1 MGRPRYPAKTATP
14 PPLPPERRTVG
25 QLIAESIR
33 LYYLRFWQALPLGL
47 AAIPFVVA
55 EHFYGGAHDGVPSA
69 AHLGLV
75 LAIESP
81 VFAAAYVAACR
92 IVVGGDATP
101 GRLGRAFALGVAVF
115 ACFRLLAVLAVIPG
129 LLWLSLVGLAVPVV
143 LAEDASPGRA
153 LRRSV
158 ELARADFAH
167 ALGGLV
173 GLALVTFLAAA
184 TLAILLHTEAANSSL
199 VAITLAQGVL
209 LPILLLGSA
218 MLYVDQTARL
228 RLKRPAEAVA
238 A

>member
-33 LYYLRFWQALPLGL
+33 LYYLRFWQTLPLGL
-47 AAIPFVVA
+47 VAVPLVVA
-55 EHFYGGAHDGVPSA
+55 EHLWGGSHDGVPSV
-69 AHLGLV
+69 AHLALV
-75 LAIESP
+75 VAVESP
-81 VFAAAYVAACR
+81 AFAAAYVGACA
-92 IVVGGDATP
+92 IVLGDAP
-101 GRLGRAFALGVAVF
+101 RGRIARAFALGIALF
-115 ACFRLLAVLAVIPG
+115 ACARLLAVLAVIPG
-129 LLWLSLVGLAVPVV
+129 LLWLALVGLAVPAV
-143 LAEDASPGRA
+143 LVEDATPTRA
-153 LRRSV
+153 LRRGL

-199 VAITLAQGVL
+199 VAIALAQGVL

-218 MLYVDQTARL
+218 MLYLDQTARL
-228 RLKRPAEAVA
+228 RLKAQGTPVA

>member
-1 MGRPRYPAKTATP
+1 MGRPRYPEKTATP

-47 AAIPFVVA
+47 AAVPLVLA
-55 EHFYGGAHDGVPSA
+55 EHLYGGSHDGVPSV

-81 VFAAAYVAACR
+81 AFAAAYVGACR
-92 IVVGGDATP
+92 IVVGAAPRART
-101 GRLGRAFALGVAVF
+101 GRAFALGVALF
-115 ACFRLLAVLAVIPG
+115 ACFRLLAILAVIPG
-129 LLWLSLVGLAVPVV
+129 LLWLAVVGLAVPVV
-143 LAEDASPGRA
+143 LVEDATPRRA
-153 LRRSV
+153 LRRAV

-173 GLALVTFLAAA
+173 ALALVTFLAAA

-199 VAITLAQGVL
+199 VAIGLAQGVL
-209 LPILLLGSA
+209 LPVLLLGSA
-218 MLYVDQTARL
+218 MLYLDQTARL
-228 RLKRPAEAVA
+228 RLKAQGAPVVA
-238 A
+238 